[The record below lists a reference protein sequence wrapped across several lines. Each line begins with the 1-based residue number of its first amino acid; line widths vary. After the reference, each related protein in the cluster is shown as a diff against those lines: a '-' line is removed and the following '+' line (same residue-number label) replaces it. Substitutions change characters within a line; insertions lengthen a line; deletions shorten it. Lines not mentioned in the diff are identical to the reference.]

1 MVKWKNLKIRART
14 AEVTS
19 WGNLLEAH
27 NALASDKK
35 IFEED
40 QGNMTHLKI
49 SIFDFPTGPWID
61 KDCPGNKFFC
71 ALKELDGESDF
82 AVALF

>member
-1 MVKWKNLKIRART
+1 MVKWKNLKIRERT
-14 AEVTS
+14 AEITS

-40 QGNMTHLKI
+40 
-49 SIFDFPTGPWID
+49 
-61 KDCPGNKFFC
+61 
-71 ALKELDGESDF
+71 
-82 AVALF
+82 